1 MRILLTFLLVFS
13 SVYSYS
19 GNVTFIDEGKVDSL
33 ENRLAIVDDDQKLEL
48 LLKICQELVEKDSEK
63 CIAYAEEALRL
74 SQKLSRPQSQVKALI
89 FLGREDSNL
98 GNYFEGLQHFKEA
111 AGIAESENDGR
122 GLVDSWNE
130 IGITYFKMS
139 NYEDAQTFY
148 FKALKK
154 AEEIDYKNRVK
165 GLKNNIAIIYSIY
178 KDHDK
183 ALELFNKLLEIYEK
197 EKDFFHFALTS
208 VNIANIYDEIGEYE
222 KGFQYLDRAI
232 PIFTESGNNLML
244 TSTLNNRGVIYL
256 KLNKK
261 NEALADYQRALEISE
276 ENNYESGIISS
287 SINIG
292 EYWANENKLEKA
304 LAFFEKALKI
314 ALEDLNK
321 ASIKDCYAGIAKV
334 YTLQGNYQKAL
345 EKTKQFMAY
354 RDEIYNE
361 RTQKQIN
368 ELQIKYE
375 TEKKEEEI
383 DLLQLKMRIQK
394 RNQIILIV
402 GLLIISFLILR
413 VLHLKQLNLKRKN
426 LLLEQVSLMDKLAL
440 EKMDSEKREKD
451 LENLRLQEEILAKE
465 EINRLKQLKFR
476 EDLKH
481 KERELAANALHV
493 VSKNE
498 TLDSL
503 KKSVEAVLASD
514 KNDIQASLKRLIQEI
529 ESNINLDQDW
539 DIFKMHFEEVH
550 QGFFKRLIEKYTDL
564 NTNDL
569 RFCAYLRLNLDA
581 KEIARILNLS
591 VNAIEKRRY
600 RLRKKLGL
608 ESSDNLFEFLSNF

>member
-383 DLLQLKMRIQK
+383 ELLQLKMRIQK

>member
-1 MRILLTFLLVFS
+1 MRILLTFLLVFLSVS
-13 SVYSYS
+13 SFTE
-19 GNVTFIDEGKVDSL
+19 NVIFIDEGKVDSL
-33 ENRLAIVDDDQKLEL
+33 ENRLMVVDGDDKLEL

-63 CIAYAEEALRL
+63 CIVYAQEALTL
-74 SQKLSRPQSQVKALI
+74 SQELNRPQSQVKALI

-111 AGIAESENDGR
+111 AGIADRENDGK

-130 IGITYFKMS
+130 IGITYFNMS
-139 NYEDAQTFY
+139 SYEEAQTFY

-154 AEEIDYKNRVK
+154 AEEIDYKERVT
-165 GLKNNIAIIYSIY
+165 GMKNNIAIIYSIY
-178 KDHDK
+178 KDHEK
-183 ALELFNKLLEIYEK
+183 ALELFNKLLETYEK
-197 EKDFFHFALTS
+197 EQDLFHFAITS

-222 KGFQYLDRAI
+222 KGLQYLDRAI
-232 PIFTESGNNLML
+232 PFFIESGNNLML

-256 KLNKK
+256 KLNKRK
-261 NEALADYQRALEISE
+261 EALADYNKALEISE
-276 ENNYESGIISS
+276 QNNYANGIISS
-287 SINIG
+287 SVNIG
-292 EYWANENKLEKA
+292 EYFVNENKLEKA
-304 LAFFEKALKI
+304 LGFFEKALAI
-314 ALEDLNK
+314 ALSDLDK
-321 ASIKDCYAGIAKV
+321 TSIKDCYAGMAKV
-334 YTLQGNYQKAL
+334 YTLKGNYQKAL
-345 EKTKQFMAY
+345 EKTKQFMVY

-361 RTQKQIN
+361 LTQKQIS

-383 DLLQLKMRIQK
+383 ELLQLKMRIQK

-451 LENLRLQEEILAKE
+451 LENLRLQEEMLAKE
-465 EINRLKQLKFR
+465 EINRLKRLKYK
-476 EDLKH
+476 EDLRH

-514 KNDIQASLKRLIQEI
+514 ENDVKTSLKRLIHEI

-539 DIFKMHFEEVH
+539 EMFKMHFEEVH
-550 QGFFKRLIEKYTDL
+550 QDFFKRLVEKYIDL

-600 RLRKKLGL
+600 RLRKKLEL
-608 ESSDNLFEFLSNF
+608 SSSDNLFDFLSNF